1 MYQNL
6 GGRKLRKILNG
17 RFAVAT
23 ILTLICSLVGSYLAN
38 LPYLKVIGALVIALL
53 LGMVM
58 QVGRPALDYSRP
70 GIGLIANKFLRAG
83 IILLGFKLNLIALA
97 QAGIKT
103 IALAIVVVTF
113 TITVTYQLARKL
125 GVDRHLAILTASG
138 TGICGAAAVMGIS
151 SQLHES
157 NDPAS
162 KLRHQENE
170 VVAVAIVAILGTLF
184 TLVDISIRPL
194 IHMTAVQFGVMTGG
208 SLHEIAH
215 AVAAGSAGG
224 PVSLDTAIIT
234 KLSRVLL
241 LAPAAIIIGIWYQRK
256 AQQSTNG
263 EKQPVP
269 IPWFMV
275 GFILASVIGT
285 FVPGLAAFV
294 PSLVKLAY
302 LLLGMAM
309 AALGMNV
316 NFNVLFTRGKEAL
329 LAASISSVLLLV
341 LVITAAKLFF

>member
-1 MYQNL
+1 MLKQML
-6 GGRKLRKILNG
+6 SR
-17 RFAVAT
+17 RFAAAAA
-23 ILTLICSLVGSYLAN
+23 LTLACSLAGSWLAT
-38 LPYLKVIGALVIALL
+38 LPYLQVIGALVIALL
-53 LGMVM
+53 LGMLT
-58 QVGRPALDYSRP
+58 QLAKPAVDYSRP

-97 QAGIKT
+97 AAGVKT
-103 IALAIVVVTF
+103 IALACVVVTA
-113 TITVTYQLARKL
+113 TILITYQLARHF
-125 GVDRHLAILTASG
+125 GVERHLAILVASG

-151 SQLHES
+151 SQLT
-157 NDPAS
+157 DDDDAATQ
-162 KLRHQENE
+162 LRHQENE

-184 TLVDISIRPL
+184 TMVDIAIRPL
-194 IHMTAVQFGVMTGG
+194 LHLTATQFGVMTGG

-241 LAPAAIIIGIWYQRK
+241 LAPAAILVGLWYQR
-256 AQQSTNG
+256 ANQAAGAAASG
-263 EKQPVP
+263 EKRPLP

-275 GFILASVIGT
+275 GFILASVVGT
-285 FVPGLAAFV
+285 FTPGIAPLVPG
-294 PSLVKLAY
+294 LVKLAY

-316 NFNVLFTRGKEAL
+316 NFSVLFTRGRNAL
-329 LAASISSVLLLV
+329 AAASISSVILLAGVAL
-341 LVITAAKLFF
+341 AAKLFF

>member
-1 MYQNL
+1 ML
-6 GGRKLRKILNG
+6 KKIFSWP
-17 RFAVAT
+17 FACAAL
-23 ILTLICSLVGSYLAN
+23 LTLICSLAGSYLAT

-58 QVGRPALDYSRP
+58 QVGRPVLDYSRP
-70 GIGLIANKFLRAG
+70 GIGLIANKFLRLG

-103 IALAIVVVTF
+103 IALAVVVVTF
-113 TITVTYQLARKL
+113 TILVTYQLARRF

-151 SQLHES
+151 SQLTS
-157 NDPAS
+157 DDDPAT

-184 TLVDISIRPL
+184 TLIEIGLKPL
-194 IHMTAVQFGVMTGG
+194 LHMTALQFGVMTGG

-241 LAPAAIIIGIWYQRK
+241 LAPVAILVGIWYQK
-256 AQQSTNG
+256 ATRQANPTG

-269 IPWFMV
+269 IPWFML
-275 GFILASVIGT
+275 GFILASVAGT
-285 FVPGLAAFV
+285 FIPGLAALL

-316 NFNVLFTRGKEAL
+316 NFSVLFTRGKNAL
-329 LAASISSVLLLV
+329 VAAGISSVLLLA
-341 LVITAAKLFF
+341 LVATLSHTFF